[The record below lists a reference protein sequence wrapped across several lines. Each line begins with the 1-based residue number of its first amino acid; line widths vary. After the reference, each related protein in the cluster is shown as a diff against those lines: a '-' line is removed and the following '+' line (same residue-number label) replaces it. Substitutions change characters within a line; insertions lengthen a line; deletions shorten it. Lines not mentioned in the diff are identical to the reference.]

1 MLKKSRL
8 FLSGFFLYLKD
19 LFNVN
24 LWKNA
29 MSKELTLSKPYLI
42 QADDLTREDIYNVF
56 EKAQFFM
63 DNYKRGEKFD
73 DLKGI
78 TVALAFFE
86 NSTRTKISFELAAK
100 RLSADTFSFQSS
112 SSSLKKGESL
122 IDTLRTIEAMGVQMY
137 VVRHGNSGV
146 PKFLQENTDGVVLNA
161 GDGKHEHPT
170 QAILDTFTLYRH
182 FGKFEGLK
190 VCIVGDI
197 LHSRVARSNI
207 TTLKTLGAE
216 VAVCGPG
223 TLLPRH
229 LNIWDVQFIEN
240 VDDAV
245 EWADVLLVLR
255 LQRER
260 MESGIL
266 PSLREFSNYY
276 GVNFE
281 HFSRKP
287 ELVLMHPGPVNY
299 GVELDYKVSSYP
311 NCLIETQVT
320 HGVYTRMAL
329 LSLLAKN
336 V

>member
-1 MLKKSRL
+1 MNEN
-8 FLSGFFLYLKD
+8 YL
-19 LFNVN
+19 
-24 LWKNA
+24 
-29 MSKELTLSKPYLI
+29 LSKPYLLNSE
-42 QADDLTREDIYNVF
+42 DLTSDDI
-56 EKAQFFM
+56 KAIFAKAKFFLE
-63 DNYKRGEKFD
+63 NYKKGTKFP

-86 NSTRTKISFELAAK
+86 ASTRTKLSFELAAK
-100 RLSADTFSFQSS
+100 RLTADTISFASS
-112 SSSLKKGESL
+112 SSSLTKGESL

-137 VVRHGNSGV
+137 VVRHVNSGV
-146 PKFLQENTDGVVLNA
+146 PKFLQENTNGVILNA

-170 QAILDTFTLYRH
+170 QALLDAFTLWRH
-182 FGKFEGLK
+182 FGKLEGLK

-207 TTLKTLGAE
+207 NVLKTMGAE
-216 VAVCGPG
+216 VVLSAPG

-229 LNIWDVQFIEN
+229 LNVWNLPIINSIDE
-240 VDDAV
+240 AV

-266 PSLREFSNYY
+266 PSIREFSKFF
-276 GVNFE
+276 GVSLDQ
-281 HFSRKP
+281 FSKKP

-299 GVELDYKVSSYP
+299 GVELDYRISSYP
-311 NCLIETQVT
+311 NCLIQTQVT
-320 HGVYTRMAL
+320 HGVYIRMAL
-329 LSLLAKN
+329 LSLLSKF